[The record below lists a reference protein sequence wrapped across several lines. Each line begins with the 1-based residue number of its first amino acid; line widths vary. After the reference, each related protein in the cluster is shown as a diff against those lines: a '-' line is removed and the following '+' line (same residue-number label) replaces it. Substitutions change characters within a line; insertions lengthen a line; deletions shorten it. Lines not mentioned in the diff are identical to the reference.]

1 MSKNNKDM
9 TRGSFL
15 SVFAVAPLAGAA
27 LAASSGSAF
36 AADSEVALNFHF
48 CGDSYHVNTNQQ
60 TGGPYSDRLVM
71 SGSGQIQGKLQ
82 VGQSTSSAL
91 VNAQGSFAHY
101 QLTENLLTGG
111 PPLAP
116 PPPAGNNIPLKFT
129 GTWKATNLVSFQW
142 IGLYGLDANGNSPL
156 AAAVLVLDIVLVRPS
171 TPVIPLTRVPSR
183 LWLVSTL
190 GTGTGAEHLEPAGF
204 SPALGLAEGVPLT
217 DGVTLLAPNNPAG
230 GFFFVPIP
238 VVSTAP
244 DVGEPHTSV
253 MFSTMNENRNEPTN
267 GSVVGNG

>member
-1 MSKNNKDM
+1 MSKLQKDM

-15 SVFAVAPLAGAA
+15 SLFAAAPFAGKA
-27 LAASSGSAF
+27 LAQG
-36 AADSEVALNFHF
+36 DNSEVRLNFHF
-48 CGDSYHVNTNQQ
+48 CGDSYHVNTPQQ
-60 TGGPYSDRLVM
+60 GLPGPNYSDRLVM
-71 SGSGQIQGKLQ
+71 AGSGQIQGKLQ
-82 VGQSTSSAL
+82 VGQTTTSAL

-101 QLTENLLTGG
+101 QLTSNLLAGG
-111 PPLAP
+111 PPLSP

-129 GTWKATNLVSFQW
+129 GTWKATKLVSFNW
-142 IGLYGLDANGNSPL
+142 IGLYGLDADGNSPL
-156 AAAVLVLDIVLVRPS
+156 AAGVLVLDIVLVRPK
-171 TPVIPLTRVPSR
+171 TDVIPLTRVPSR

-190 GTGTGAEHLEPAGF
+190 GTGTGAENLEPAGF
-204 SPALGLAEGVPLT
+204 SPIPGSP
-217 DGVTLLAPNNPAG
+217 DGVTLLAPNDPAG

-244 DVGEPHTSV
+244 DVGEARTSV